1 MKKICFIANSLS
13 YGRAEKIISFTA
25 SGFAERGDRVF
36 LVNLLKNPGD
46 AGRLD
51 SRVTVI
57 PAKAVKILYLDRLC
71 EPDPRNKT
79 KACQVYLAGFSD
91 AFHHPFSDRYSVV
104 PRDGLFSQHCVQHR
118 QAPHHRGLVG
128 MEAGR
133 CEQNLHKT
141 P

>member
-1 MKKICFIANSLS
+1 M
-13 YGRAEKIISFTA
+13 
-25 SGFAERGDRVF
+25 F

-79 KACQVYLAGFSD
+79 KACSRNGRSGMKCPPKAVSASPSAAVRARARFSRSVVREGFSTT
-91 AFHHPFSDRYSVV
+91 
-104 PRDGLFSQHCVQHR
+104 GTQQ
-118 QAPHHRGLVG
+118 
-128 MEAGR
+128 E
-133 CEQNLHKT
+133 
-141 P
+141 